1 MSRPTH
7 YWRCHCLRGI
17 PCTCCS
23 PAPARSHRHQSATA
37 STTVEENY
45 ALILW
50 RGSNSKHAAACTIEE
65 NSTRT
70 ASSLFMPPRSVC
82 IFVQDAA
89 ASCHL
94 HSWCRKCEE
103 DLLDASRRLNSVANR
118 YRGPQRRTGSPSHAL
133 KTRLGAAHASVT
145 SLQSFLA
152 CFSSMELRKPSSLH
166 PMNFA
171 RFEHSKYYVKLAS
184 NHLDA
189 TELPPSLQC
198 VMPGGYP
205 CSIKTCCFGNSQEVC
220 MPSLALHATYLR
232 VGSRCKL
239 TSPALR

>member
-118 YRGPQRRTGSPSHAL
+118 YRGPSAAL
-133 KTRLGAAHASVT
+133 GR
-145 SLQSFLA
+145 
-152 CFSSMELRKPSSLH
+152 P
-166 PMNFA
+166 PM
-171 RFEHSKYYVKLAS
+171 RSKR
-184 NHLDA
+184 
-189 TELPPSLQC
+189 
-198 VMPGGYP
+198 
-205 CSIKTCCFGNSQEVC
+205 
-220 MPSLALHATYLR
+220 ALVRHTQ
-232 VGSRCKL
+232 V
-239 TSPALR
+239 